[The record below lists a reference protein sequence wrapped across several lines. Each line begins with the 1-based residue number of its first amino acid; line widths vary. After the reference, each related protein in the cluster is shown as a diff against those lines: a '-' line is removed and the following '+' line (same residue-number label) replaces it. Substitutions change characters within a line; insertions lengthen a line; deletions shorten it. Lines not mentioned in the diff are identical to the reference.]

1 MYWDSNFWRGIRFS
15 GLDEVT
21 SDAEVFRNEIPSTN
35 NPTEI
40 YFTSSVDSDPETIE
54 NGEVWAIINE
64 TEILT

>member
-15 GLDEVT
+15 GLDDVT
-21 SDAEVFRNEIPSTN
+21 GDAEVFRNEIPST
-35 NPTEI
+35 TEI
-40 YFTSSVDSDPETIE
+40 YFASSVDSDPETIE